1 MATYYDIFGQKVQY
15 LSSDPSPVAVGQVW
29 YNSTSNTAK
38 VQGYQAAAW
47 SAGGSTN
54 NVMSS
59 GAMTTQGTQTAFL
72 IWNGAAPGVDANPGY
87 VESYNGTSW
96 TNLST
101 SPYPA
106 TTPTSFGTQ
115 TSAVS
120 AGGNTGA
127 GGQSTTIEW
136 NGSGWTGGGSLPY
149 NRMYMYNGAGTSE
162 SDGITIGGW
171 NQTSPTGGS
180 KNDVIVY
187 NGTAWSTDAATCPFP
202 QYTGT
207 HYGTGSSDVNL
218 FGGYNPPAPESRNND
233 HVNYNG
239 TTFTALSVY
248 PLRIASASSAGTTSE
263 AYVWSGN
270 TSPGDTAVGNSW
282 DGTSWASSTSYPSTK
297 SASYSGGSS
306 VGVALNASG
315 QPYNQTTFEYQA
327 AGAVTQTLTTS

>member
-1 MATYYDIFGQKVQY
+1 MADYINIHGNNIPIRA
-15 LSSDPSPVAVGQVW
+15 SDPSNPIVGEIW
-29 YNSTSNTAK
+29 YNSTTNLLK
-38 VQGYQAAAW
+38 GQGYQAAAW
-47 SAGGSTN
+47 SAGGSIN
-54 NVMSS
+54 NVMSAGS
-59 GAMTTQGTQTAFL
+59 MTTQGTQNAFL

-162 SDGITIGGW
+162 SDEITIGGW

-187 NGTAWSTDAATCPFP
+187 NGATWSTDAATCPFP

-218 FGGYNPPAPESRNND
+218 FGGFNPPAPESRNND

-270 TSPGDTAVGNSW
+270 TNPGDTAVGNSW
-282 DGTSWASSTSYPSTK
+282 DGTSWASSTSYPSGK
-297 SASYSGGSS
+297 QASYSGGSS

-315 QPYNQTTFEYQA
+315 RPYDQTTFEYQA
-327 AGAVTQTLTTS
+327 AGPTTVTLTTS

>member
-1 MATYYDIFGQKVQY
+1 
-15 LSSDPSPVAVGQVW
+15 
-29 YNSTSNTAK
+29 
-38 VQGYQAAAW
+38 
-47 SAGGSTN
+47 
-54 NVMSS
+54 MSS
-59 GAMTTQGTQTAFL
+59 GSMTTQGTQNAFL